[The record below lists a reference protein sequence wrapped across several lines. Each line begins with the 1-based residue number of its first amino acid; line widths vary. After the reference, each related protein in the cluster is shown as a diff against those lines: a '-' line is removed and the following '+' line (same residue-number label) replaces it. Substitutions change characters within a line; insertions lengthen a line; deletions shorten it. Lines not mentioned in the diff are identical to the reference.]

1 MFWFADVLETGKI
14 ETEIEV
20 PGPEG
25 EGTYKYD
32 LYAIACHLGA
42 LGGGHYICY
51 ARNPNNKWYRYNDSS
66 TKVSFKSFLLISN
79 VHFTRFANSVYSAI

>member
-1 MFWFADVLETGKI
+1 MDDRQI
-14 ETEIEV
+14 QMQIEV
-20 PGPEG
+20 AAADG
-25 EGTYKYD
+25 EGTYTYD

-66 TKVSFKSFLLISN
+66 TKVSVDKRRHVVKLKN
-79 VHFTRFANSVYSAI
+79 